1 MSSVKWRMLLAL
13 LTAAALAGCGD
24 TSASFKALYADL
36 IKTTQ
41 DEVAILKEV
50 TDKAS
55 MERVRPELRKIG
67 WRSASIKKRFE
78 ALPAP
83 SDAVKEEIEQM
94 FVQPLQSVLE
104 ELKVEAQRIKGLPGG
119 EEFLKQLKH
128 L

>member
-1 MSSVKWRMLLAL
+1 MSSVKRLLLAL
-13 LTAAALAGCGD
+13 VMVAGLAGCGD
-24 TSASFKALYADL
+24 ASASFKAVYTDR
-36 IKTTQ
+36 IKALE

-50 TDKAS
+50 TDRAS

-67 WRSASIKKRFE
+67 WRSQSIKKRFE

-94 FVQPLQSVLE
+94 FVQPLQSVLDQLRDE
-104 ELKVEAQRIKGLPGG
+104 MQRIKGLPGG